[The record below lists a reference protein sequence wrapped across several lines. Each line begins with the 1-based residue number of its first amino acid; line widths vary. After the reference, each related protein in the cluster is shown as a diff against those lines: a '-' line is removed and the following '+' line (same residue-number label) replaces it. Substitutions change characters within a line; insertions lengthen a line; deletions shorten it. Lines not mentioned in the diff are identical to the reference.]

1 MNRNNHKPLVHELLE
16 AIARRLT
23 ASPAIPPENREAFAA
38 VAPRL
43 IEETIRSVL
52 GCDTVQL
59 TGWVIAPSERQ
70 ARRERI
76 LAAIVAGEA
85 AGVIASR
92 ELVSVRWVEKLRARA
107 Q

>member
-1 MNRNNHKPLVHELLE
+1 MTTPSDNKPLVHELLA

-43 IEETIRSVL
+43 IEEAIISVL
-52 GCDTVQL
+52 GCDSVQL

-76 LAAIVAGEA
+76 IAALRQGEPPA
-85 AGVIASR
+85 VIASR
-92 ELVSVRWVEKLRARA
+92 ELVTVRTVQRLR
-107 Q
+107 QQ